1 MASACA
7 SIEAGRFGVSSLEIT
22 GNRAVAQAAI
32 AECAITREREA
43 FTLSIGLSQP
53 ECGVPPFDSSP
64 VRLRL
69 WRWPWTEW
77 PSFNRAVF
85 EWGRGH
91 YPAWAFV
98 PSVLVSSL
106 VGAFAVRS
114 FSGWASRFVDTGGGG
129 STRKHQLVGQWGTV
143 ASAQLDG
150 RFGEVRVTDGR
161 GNELLVHGRL
171 DGALPALPRG
181 AKVVLVDYEAQD
193 GLFRVSLPAGP
204 DHEVEQ

>member
-1 MASACA
+1 MMALRARHPLERRARVLALPAALVMASACA

-85 EWGRGH
+85 DRDLEGVVRFYRARGYYQARVVATH
-91 YPAWAFV
+91 YAPEAA
-98 PSVLVSSL
+98 
-106 VGAFAVRS
+106 
-114 FSGWASRFVDTGGGG
+114 
-129 STRKHQLVGQWGTV
+129 
-143 ASAQLDG
+143 ASA
-150 RFGEVRVTDGR
+150 
-161 GNELLVHGRL
+161 
-171 DGALPALPRG
+171 
-181 AKVVLVDYEAQD
+181 
-193 GLFRVSLPAGP
+193 
-204 DHEVEQ
+204 